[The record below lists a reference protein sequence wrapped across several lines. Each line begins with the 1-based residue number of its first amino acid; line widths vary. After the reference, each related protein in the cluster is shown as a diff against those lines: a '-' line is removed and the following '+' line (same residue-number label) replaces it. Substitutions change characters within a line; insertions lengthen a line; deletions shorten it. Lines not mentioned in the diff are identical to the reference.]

1 MVDTKER
8 ILRIAL
14 GLFSRDGYEAVSVSA
29 IANELKMTKSA
40 LYKHYKS
47 KRDIFDCILERMSQM
62 DIERAKEYD
71 MPEGTFEEMEEVYDR
86 TPIENIKIYTESQF
100 RHWTEDEFSSNFRKM
115 MTLEQYRNSEMS
127 QLYQQYFVSG
137 PLQYLEG
144 LFDNLSNGTE
154 NAKLL
159 ALHFYAPVFTL
170 YSLYVGAVDK
180 EQVFVLLQKH
190 LANFTGEMSK

>member
-1 MVDTKER
+1 MVNTKER

-14 GLFSRDGYEAVSVSA
+14 DLFSRDGYEAVSVSA
-29 IANELKMTKSA
+29 IAKELKMTKSA

-47 KRDIFDCILERMSQM
+47 KRDIFDNILARMSQM
-62 DIERAKEYD
+62 DIEGAKHYD
-71 MPEGTFEEMEEVYDR
+71 MPEGTFEEMEEVYNR

-137 PLQYLEG
+137 PLQYMED
-144 LFDNLSNGTE
+144 LFNKMSNGTE
-154 NAKLL
+154 NAKLR

-170 YSLYVGAVDK
+170 YSLYDGAIDK
-180 EQVFVLLQKH
+180 GQVFALLQKH
-190 LANFTGEMSK
+190 IAHFTNEMSK